1 MVVNEG
7 SPTSGEALVELDV
20 FPPQQH
26 RRWTVLLRLLLAI
39 PQLIV
44 LWALSIAAFVV
55 VVCGWF
61 GALVLG
67 RLPDWCG
74 EFLRGYFGYT
84 ARVYGYLML
93 LVDDYP
99 PFAWTAPDYPVR
111 LLFPAPTPLNRAAVL
126 FRLILAIPILVL
138 SSWFTTGW
146 TIVAFILWLIV
157 LITGRMPGAVFEA
170 TSAVLRTEMRVSTY
184 VYLLTPAYLKGVF
197 GDKAAAP
204 TTTPGAPIPGAPVPG
219 APVPG
224 APIPGTPMPGAALTG
239 PPPQSPTRPLLLSSG
254 GRALLI
260 VMLILGIIGSAF
272 QTTTSRD
279 DDGNDTDSIS
289 SSQLAA
295 QVAIDYIDRTGHT
308 PQHVSCPS
316 ALNADIGAT
325 ETCTVTDNGLEFRAV
340 VTVDAIT
347 DGAAHFRT
355 VIEHQ
360 H

>member
-1 MVVNEG
+1 MEASEVAVATYEG
-7 SPTSGEALVELDV
+7 SPTISEALVELDV
-20 FPPQQH
+20 FPPAQQ

-84 ARVYGYLML
+84 VRVYGYTML

-111 LLFPAPTPLNRAAVL
+111 LLFPAPTPLNRLAVL

-138 SSWFTTGW
+138 SSWFSTGW
-146 TIVAFILWLIV
+146 AIVSFILWLIV

-170 TSAVLRTEMRVSTY
+170 SSAVLRIEMRVSTY
-184 VYLLTPAYLKGVF
+184 LYLLTPAYLKGVF
-197 GDKAAAP
+197 GDKPAVM
-204 TTTPGAPIPGAPVPG
+204 APVPG
-219 APVPG
+219 G
-224 APIPGTPMPGAALTG
+224 QLTA
-239 PPPQSPTRPLLLSSG
+239 PPPQSPTRPLLVSSG
-254 GRALLI
+254 GRTLLI
-260 VMLILGIIGSAF
+260 VMLVLGILGSAL
-272 QTTTSRD
+272 QTTTSGGDND
-279 DDGNDTDSIS
+279 DDDNALAS
-289 SSQLAA
+289 SHLAE
-295 QVAIDYIDRTGHT
+295 QVAVDFTDQTGHT
-308 PQHVSCPS
+308 PDNVYCPTS
-316 ALNADIGAT
+316 LDADIGAT
-325 ETCTVTDNGLEFRAV
+325 EICTIADRGAEFRAK
-340 VTVDAIT
+340 VTVDTIT
-347 DGAAHFRT
+347 DGAAHLRT
-355 VIEHQ
+355 VIEQQ